1 MGFSMSDKGPPQ
13 TAPPKRPRR
22 GRPAA
27 QIVAL
32 LGSLAAGIAGTV
44 TVLDSWDKILEDVGL
59 RKSDAFVLAEQSAQG
74 DLVRQM
80 TKLVSQRL
88 FWISRYSGDV
98 ADGFPPDDQETA
110 WKHYN
115 DAVVTWNEN
124 YMINVLLTEKYFGDA
139 TMKQLADINWLMH
152 QMNNCLNKIHYRSI
166 YEPRDPACHF
176 NTENGG
182 TQEQNLDALNKT
194 SGQVDTAFGAFLK
207 SLSK

>member
-1 MGFSMSDKGPPQ
+1 MSDRGPAEAAR
-13 TAPPKRPRR
+13 TKRPKRGP
-22 GRPAA
+22 RPA
-27 QIVAL
+27 QIFAM

-59 RKSDAFVLAEQSAQG
+59 RKTEAFVLAEQNAQG
-74 DLVRQM
+74 DLIREM
-80 TKLVSQRL
+80 TKLVSERL

-98 ADGFPPDDQETA
+98 ADGFPPEDQQEA

-124 YMINVLLTEKYFGDA
+124 YMTNVLLTEKYFGEA

-152 QMNNCLNKIHYRSI
+152 QMNNCLNRIHYRPI
-166 YEPRDPACHF
+166 YELKDPACHF

-182 TQEQNLDALNKT
+182 TQEQNLAALSKT
-194 SGQVDTAFGAFLK
+194 SAEVDKAFGVFLQ